1 MTYLGQGFFL
11 VRRTRRFRQ
20 YHVDIFADCARS
32 RGVIPRGGW
41 ICIKL
46 SCFGAHKGAQPR
58 RGGFNGAIHSDVY
71 IYPTLWLLDQIFDVS
86 QQISFEQQIY
96 SFNQRNTF
104 LPKPKTYFLLNM
116 LDWNQITSL
125 CCLSWLDTRIC
136 PGSWASIFRKFLST
150 FEKIKR

>member
-1 MTYLGQGFFL
+1 MMTYLGQGFFL

-116 LDWNQITSL
+116 LDWNQTTSL
-125 CCLSWLDTRIC
+125 NHGWT
-136 PGSWASIFRKFLST
+136 PEFVQGAGQAS
-150 FEKIKR
+150 FESSSPPLKR